1 MFFLSGEA
9 TLAFWK
15 PQLSH
20 RYVELALKARLK
32 SQFVLGLN
40 LERNPRGQIVLR
52 WLLLELCFELLI
64 ALEGWDAYGCE
75 NLTEQGTHLILNI
88 CGWERV

>member
-1 MFFLSGEA
+1 MGFNACMLLLTGCNSRFRCVTRFSCFFLSGEP

-40 LERNPRGQIVLR
+40 LERNPRGQIVSRCCCLS
-52 WLLLELCFELLI
+52 F
-64 ALEGWDAYGCE
+64 ALDC
-75 NLTEQGTHLILNI
+75 
-88 CGWERV
+88 